1 MKRLAFWIMTMALP
15 AALLAQDD
23 NNFSITGVEKDGS
36 VREVYLTYYSA
47 HGLRTDSARIIDHA
61 YTLSG
66 KTPEGL
72 VASLSSVGPDDFPT
86 PDRLAS
92 VFLMPSEH
100 FRVTHGNTFSD
111 IVVTGSPANTEYEK
125 LMQLSKAYHAAQA
138 APSAEGEREEVYG
151 RYMRENPHSPL
162 QGFAFSNYVGNLGWI
177 TSQDVPKVRTYLD
190 LFSDSMRNT
199 AALLAVAHQLENKE
213 TFENTVAVGRPAPD
227 FTQNDTTGHPVSL
240 SSFRGKYVL
249 VDFWASWC
257 GPCRQENPTVVAAYQ
272 KFHGKGFE
280 IIGVSL
286 DQDEKL
292 WKKAI
297 RADKLTWTHVS
308 DLKYWNNAVAKV
320 YGVQGVP
327 QNFLIDPQGKIIAR
341 GLRGEE
347 LDKQLSEIYKN

>member
-1 MKRLAFWIMTMALP
+1 MKKLIFWILSMALP

-23 NNFSITGVEKDGS
+23 NNFSITGMVKDEH

-47 HGLRTDSARIIDHA
+47 HGLLTDSASVIDHA

-66 KTPEGL
+66 RIPQGM
-72 VASLSSVGPDDFPT
+72 VVSLSSVGPDDIPT

-92 VFLMPSEH
+92 VFLMPSDH
-100 FRVTHGNTFSD
+100 FRVTHGKAFSD
-111 IVVTGSPANTEYEK
+111 IVVTGSPTNAEYGK
-125 LMQLSKAYHAAQA
+125 LIQRLKAYNAQKAAQ
-138 APSAEGEREEVYG
+138 PGEGEREEVYG
-151 RYMRENPHSPL
+151 RYMRENPNSPL
-162 QGFAFSNYVGNLGWI
+162 LLFAFINYVGNPGAI
-177 TSQDVPKVRTYLD
+177 TSQDVPKIRTFLG

-199 AALLAVAHQLENKE
+199 AALLSIAHQLDNKE
-213 TFENTVAVGRPAPD
+213 TFETVVAVGKQAPD
-227 FTQNDTTGHPVSL
+227 FTQNDTTGRPVSL

-286 DQDEKL
+286 DQNEKA

-308 DLKYWNNAVAKV
+308 DLKYWDNTVAKV

-341 GLRGEE
+341 GLRGVE
-347 LDKQLSEIYKN
+347 LDNKLTELFKN